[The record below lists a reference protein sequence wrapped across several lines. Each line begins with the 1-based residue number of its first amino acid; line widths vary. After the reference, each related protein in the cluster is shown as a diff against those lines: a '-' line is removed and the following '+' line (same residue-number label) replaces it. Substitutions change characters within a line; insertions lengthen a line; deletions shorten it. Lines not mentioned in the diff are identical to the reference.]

1 MWAFAKCIDAIL
13 NWTELKVNCI
23 VCAAV
28 QEASSTEAT
37 ECTAVGD
44 IALVCFYRDCC
55 RPATFLP
62 PCWQPQAI
70 YATHQRCVSVIL
82 ASQSCGMT
90 LAHLRCGIVIPAHQ
104 RCVGVI
110 LAHQRWVGMI
120 LAHQRCVGMILVH
133 QRCVD
138 MILAHLPSPVCGG
151 RSDCVWTSLFFC
163 LWGQIWLSEPLPS
176 FIFDPLFT
184 FVCVCMDRAED
195 GSGTDHPHGPLRAG
209 GGAEQ
214 GVGAAQLQPLPGL
227 GLCWPQPQGW
237 ALRVRE
243 GPSCFSSY
251 LSYFPSYR
259 YCVALI

>member
-104 RCVGVI
+104 RCVGV
-110 LAHQRWVGMI
+110 I